1 VEPRY
6 FATPDEFRAWLE
18 DHHATAREILVGFY
32 KRPGPGMTY
41 QQALDQALSFGW
53 IDGVRRRVDEQ
64 RWTIRFS
71 PRQPRSI
78 WSAVN
83 IRRVEELTQA
93 GLMHPAGLRAFAAR
107 DAARSGVY
115 SYERP
120 QSLDPEFEGQLRT
133 NAAAW
138 EFFQAQAPWYRRTA
152 SAWVM
157 SAKRE
162 ATRRR
167 RLATL
172 IDDSAHRRRIG
183 LLNQNQG

>member
-18 DHHATAREILVGFY
+18 VHHATASEILVGFY

-71 PRQPRSI
+71 PRKPRSI
-78 WSAVN
+78 WSTIN
-83 IRRVEELTQA
+83 IRRVEELTEA

-107 DAARSGVY
+107 DPARSGVY
-115 SYERP
+115 TDERP
-120 QSLDPEFEGQLRT
+120 QSLAPEFEQDLRA

-138 EFFQAQAPWYRRTA
+138 QFFESQPPWYRRTA
-152 SAWVM
+152 STWVM
-157 SAKRE
+157 AAKRE
-162 ATRRR
+162 ETRRR

-172 IDDSAHRRRIG
+172 IDDSAHGRRIG
-183 LLNQNQG
+183 LLSRHQG